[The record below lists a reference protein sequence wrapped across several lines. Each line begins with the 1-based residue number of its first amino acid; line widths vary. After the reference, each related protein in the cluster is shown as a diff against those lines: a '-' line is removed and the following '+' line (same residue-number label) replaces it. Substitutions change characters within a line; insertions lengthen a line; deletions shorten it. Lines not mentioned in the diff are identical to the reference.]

1 MDELVQGDAGSIS
14 DPAAEPAGFIGRHLS
29 ADGTHFIFG
38 SKAKLEPD
46 ANENGDVNIYDRDLK
61 TEETH
66 VVSKTPGGETMTGPG
81 IGELDVSKDGSRTI
95 VGQLVSEKGNARY
108 WHLYMNIGDS
118 PRTVDLTPATTSGVL
133 FDGMTEDGSRVFF
146 TTTDQLLPAD
156 TDHSADIY
164 EAEVD
169 PQGNVTLQLI
179 STGIEG
185 AGNGESCD
193 PAANTIHEH
202 WNTTGSQE
210 NCGAV
215 AIGGGG
221 GVATGVGTIYFL
233 SPELLDGSAHGVQ
246 NAPNLYV
253 ARPGQA
259 PHFIRT
265 LESSA
270 TAPVPQPTHP
280 FLRQFGSFSNPAGV
294 AIEHSTGD
302 FYVLDIETTEG
313 TGYVYKFNESG
324 HPVVTFGSKG
334 ALTVSGMWGLENVP
348 TELAFDQSSGHL
360 YVPFARNG
368 VVKEYDS
375 SGNAV
380 GEINANFPTG
390 VAVDQADGRVY
401 VASLFGSINIY
412 EPNGTEVTSFS
423 TGFSFPTGPTS
434 VAVDSTGK
442 VYVSNGGGLAR
453 AKGVT
458 KIFNSSGT
466 QLGVLTEAASKGL
479 AVDPS
484 DNHVYVDEGGKVIEF
499 DSSGNQVNAPTGAG
513 FLNGSIGLA
522 VDSGTIGVSNPAQ
535 ANIATF
541 GPAVIPRDPST
552 DNPLVIDSVSS
563 PGTSNTADFQVSPSG
578 NYAVFPSTLP
588 LTDYDNG
595 ANPEIFR
602 YDATAEEIACASC
615 NPTSEQATGG
625 ATLATD
631 GLSLTNDGRVFFN
644 STEGLVDRD
653 LNGKMD
659 VI

>member
-1 MDELVQGDAGSIS
+1 
-14 DPAAEPAGFIGRHLS
+14 
-29 ADGTHFIFG
+29 
-38 SKAKLEPD
+38 
-46 ANENGDVNIYDRDLK
+46 
-61 TEETH
+61 
-66 VVSKTPGGETMTGPG
+66 MTGPG
-81 IGELDVSKDGSRTI
+81 IGELDVSQDGSRI
-95 VGQLVSEKGNARY
+95 LIGQLVSEKGNARY

-118 PRTVDLTPATTSGVL
+118 GKTVDLTPATTSGVL
-133 FDGMTEDGSRVFF
+133 FDGMTEDGSKVFF

-185 AGNGESCD
+185 AGNSDSCD

-202 WNTTGSQE
+202 WNTTGSA
-210 NCGAV
+210 GKLRS
-215 AIGGGG
+215 GGDRRGRRRRNRG
-221 GVATGVGTIYFL
+221 RDDLLPLAR
-233 SPELLDGSAHGVQ
+233 ELLDGSAHGIQ

-270 TAPVPQPTHP
+270 TAPVPPPTHP
-280 FLRQFGSFSNPAGV
+280 FLREFGSFSNPAGV

-348 TELAFDQSSGHL
+348 TELAVNQSNGHL

-380 GEINANFPTG
+380 GEINASFPTG
-390 VAVDQADGRVY
+390 VAVDQANGQVY

-453 AKGVT
+453 AKGIT

-466 QLGVLTEAASKGL
+466 PLGLLTEAPSKGL

-484 DNHVYVDEGGKVIEF
+484 DNHVYVDEGG
-499 DSSGNQVNAPTGAG
+499 
-513 FLNGSIGLA
+513 IGH
-522 VDSGTIGVSNPAQ
+522 
-535 ANIATF
+535 
-541 GPAVIPRDPST
+541 
-552 DNPLVIDSVSS
+552 
-563 PGTSNTADFQVSPSG
+563 
-578 NYAVFPSTLP
+578 
-588 LTDYDNG
+588 
-595 ANPEIFR
+595 
-602 YDATAEEIACASC
+602 
-615 NPTSEQATGG
+615 
-625 ATLATD
+625 
-631 GLSLTNDGRVFFN
+631 RVRLL
-644 STEGLVDRD
+644 G
-653 LNGKMD
+653 
-659 VI
+659 